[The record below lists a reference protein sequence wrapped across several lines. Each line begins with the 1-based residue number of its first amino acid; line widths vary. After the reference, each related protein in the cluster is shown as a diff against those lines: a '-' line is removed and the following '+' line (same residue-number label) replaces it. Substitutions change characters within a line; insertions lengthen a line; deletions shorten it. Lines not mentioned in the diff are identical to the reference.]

1 MDNPGNKIVLQRG
14 LQNESTQWAKTR
26 TKKYFSEWLAAFL
39 SHTIFL
45 YLTNETNTK
54 VSDYAARSAGCGH
67 SVGKGLASAPA
78 SLPTSP
84 TLIFLTLQSLQRRT
98 GGKAGQNHSLTIL
111 SFLYWP
117 FTSLWKTCFN
127 QIWSDIIK
135 AFPRACQRSLLFKQK
150 FWENIHKNKIEW
162 ISNMF
167 ATKNVCKKLRQLK
180 IPRYPLWTQFVRK
193 NNCETKSGDVWCL
206 P

>member
-26 TKKYFSEWLAAFL
+26 SISLNDLQHFSPTNISIEKP
-39 SHTIFL
+39 
-45 YLTNETNTK
+45 LTNETNTK

-111 SFLYWP
+111 SFLYRP
-117 FTSLWKTCFN
+117 LPSLWKTCFN

-193 NNCETKSGDVWCL
+193 TIVKQN
-206 P
+206 PAI